1 MKKIMALT
9 RRNLLEMLRDPL
21 AILFCLAF
29 PIVMLLFMQI
39 VALNLPVVPDNF
51 KIENYAVGICVFG
64 YTFTGMFLA
73 MSIAGDKN
81 TSFIK
86 RISVSPVKQGTY
98 LASFLCSG
106 LPVAFFQT
114 LVFFLLAIPF
124 GFPVDG
130 RLIASIFLLLPSA
143 LFYLSFGI
151 LLGVLCKNEKQTGP
165 INSIVVSLTG
175 MLGGVFMPVNTFTGG
190 FKAFIDA
197 LPFTHT
203 VQIASN
209 LYVADAAVIWH
220 LLFVIAYTALLWGI
234 VLLLGKIRKR

>member
-1 MKKIMALT
+1 MKKLMALT
-9 RRNLLEMLRDPL
+9 RRNLLEMARDPL

-39 VALNLPVVPDNF
+39 VFVNLPVVPDNF

-81 TSFIK
+81 SSLIK
-86 RISVSPVKQGTY
+86 RINISPVKQGVY

-106 LPVAFFQT
+106 LPVAFCQT
-114 LVFFLLAIPF
+114 VLFFLLAIPF

-130 RLIASIFLLLPSA
+130 RLVLSLVLMFPSA
-143 LFYLSFGI
+143 LFYLSLGI
-151 LLGVLCKNEKQTGP
+151 LLGVVCKNEKQTGP

-175 MLGGVFMPVNTFTGG
+175 MLGGVFMPVNLFTGG
-190 FKAFIDA
+190 FKTFIDV

-203 VQIASN
+203 VQIASS
-209 LYVADAAVIWH
+209 LYVGGSIGTH
-220 LLFVIAYTALLWGI
+220 LLIIVLYTAFLWGI
-234 VLLLGKIRKR
+234 VLVLGKVRKR